1 MTIVFICAFAF
12 FASMVDAVAGG
23 GGLIS
28 VPALFVFLPTLPAP
42 LLLGTNKFASTSG
55 ATAAVARY
63 AHGKKIV
70 WQVAFPAGAAGFVF
84 AIFGAHTVSHLD
96 KAIVRPLIFLL
107 LVIVAAI
114 TFLKKDLGAKH
125 EPHLTTKQSFWLA
138 LAVGS
143 VLGWYEGF
151 FGPGT
156 GTFLIF
162 AFTGWFGF
170 DFLTA
175 SATGRFVNWSASLAA
190 VIYFVYT
197 GFVRYDVALPMAVC
211 MIAGGM
217 IGSRLAIRHGG
228 KFIRTAFLIVL
239 VGVLAK
245 FAWDTF
251 H

>member
-1 MTIVFICAFAF
+1 MTIAILCAFGF
-12 FASMVDAVAGG
+12 FASLVDAIAGG

-28 VPALFVFLPTLPAP
+28 VPALFVFLPSLPAAA
-42 LLLGTNKFASTSG
+42 LLGTNKFASTSG
-55 ATAAVARY
+55 ASAAVARY

-70 WQVAFPAGAAGFVF
+70 WQVALPAGAAGFVF
-84 AIFGAHTVSHLD
+84 AIFGAHTVSHID
-96 KAIVRPLIFLL
+96 KAIVRPLIFVL
-107 LVIVAAI
+107 LVVVALI
-114 TFLKKDLGAKH
+114 TFLKKDLGARH
-125 EPHLTTKQSFWLA
+125 EPTLDHKQSFWLA

-170 DFLTA
+170 DFLAA

-190 VIYFVYT
+190 VIYFIFSGLIHYE
-197 GFVRYDVALPMAVC
+197 VAVPMAVS
-211 MIAGGM
+211 MIAGGT
-217 IGSRLAIRHGG
+217 IGSRLAIKHGG
-228 KFIRTAFLIVL
+228 KFIRAAFLIVL